1 MSDVIDL
8 FADFFYP
15 LLIGLIMF
23 LEKGK
28 LKDALFVFGK
38 EMASKDEQRDKHVYQ
53 SMSLMTNPQSHG
65 IEPDNKT
72 PPTTPTEQKIDDL
85 IVMMSDFSQEQ
96 AVLVTDVKILID
108 ADKDIYIR
116 LDKLELGKVDRAT

>member
-1 MSDVIDL
+1 MSEFLDL
-8 FADFFYP
+8 FADLFYP

-65 IEPDNKT
+65 ITPDNT
-72 PPTTPTEQKIDDL
+72 SPPTTPIDRKVDEIISMISAQNGQIATIEGDIKSL
-85 IVMMSDFSQEQ
+85 MVADQQIFTTLQE
-96 AVLVTDVKILID
+96 LDRRK
-108 ADKDIYIR
+108 ADK
-116 LDKLELGKVDRAT
+116 AS